1 MDVKKIAVAALLA
14 SGLVLAPPVYAQE
27 NGEIENAYQT
37 TIADKAYAVDGSM
50 AVMPGSTSK
59 LTMIIKELDSEKR
72 IEPKESSISFE
83 ADIKGYSVDIH
94 GREVTVKVDKSVKPT
109 DLDKTAKIT
118 YTFDDGSTEETT
130 LDISV
135 VDDKDFVKFS
145 RVENGDMTLNNN
157 SKTPSGQ
164 DSNTR
169 PTPHTP
175 ANSTEKAKPQPES
188 PVGESELLKKTLWT
202 MMNAGETKT
211 VQLLNDPDSSSEV
224 KIAIDRG
231 SVPANW
237 KVDVGSKGIL
247 SITPDLNERL
257 RKVIINV
264 EATRLDGQKD
274 TTQVEV
280 NVIPV
285 TSEGHKKTEQR
296 FEEMQR
302 TGELDEYL
310 EKNPELREAMK
321 EAAAATPESST
332 DSSRT
337 VLASTGASVSA
348 LGLLGL
354 LTLAAGTFPLLR
366 KRR

>member
-1 MDVKKIAVAALLA
+1 MDVKKIAVAGLLA

-37 TIADKAYAVDGSM
+37 TIADKAYAVDGYVY
-50 AVMPGSTSK
+50 VMPGSTSK
-59 LTMIIKELDSEKR
+59 FTMIVKEHGSEKR

-83 ADIKGYSVDIH
+83 ADVKGYSVDIH
-94 GREVTVKVDKSVKPT
+94 GREVTVKVDKNVKPY
-109 DLDKTAKIT
+109 DMDKTAKIT
-118 YTFDDGSTEETT
+118 YTFDDGSTKEAN

-135 VDDKDFVKFS
+135 VDNKDFVKFS
-145 RVENGDMTLNNN
+145 RVENGDTTLNNN
-157 SKTPSGQ
+157 SKTPSSQGA
-164 DSNTR
+164 NTR

-175 ANSTEKAKPQPES
+175 TNSTEKAKPQPEG
-188 PVGESELLKKTLWT
+188 PAEESDLLKKSLWT

-211 VQLLNDPDSSSEV
+211 VQLLDNPDSSSEV
-224 KIAIDRG
+224 KVAIDRG
-231 SVPANW
+231 SVPSDW
-237 KVDVGSKGIL
+237 KVDVDSKGIL
-247 SITPDLNERL
+247 SITPDINERL

-274 TTQVEV
+274 SAQVEV

-310 EKNPELREAMK
+310 EKNPELRDAMK

-332 DSSRT
+332 NSSRT
-337 VLASTGASVSA
+337 VLASTGASVSV

-354 LTLAAGTFPLLR
+354 LTLSAGAFPLLR